1 MTQSATH
8 RITLVYNEDA
18 LKLLERQEPEPP
30 HRTGSATLV
39 FHLAA
44 REHVRHPDSVIELL
58 TAAGIK
64 TGTIRARNPIT
75 YDQWWIPVTA
85 LAAAGAPYAK
95 ALASVAKAWL
105 KERRGRQVRLEN
117 GRSRVTANS
126 AADAE
131 RLLAALTKHEKQ
143 LGLLQV
149 AKARRPRAKKKAAAK
164 RKKKP

>member
-1 MTQSATH
+1 MATRLH
-8 RITLVYNEDA
+8 RLTLVYGEND
-18 LKLLERQEPEPP
+18 LKELPEEPP
-30 HRTGSATLV
+30 HREGPATLV

-44 REHVRHPDSVIELL
+44 REHVRDPGDLVALL
-58 TAAGIK
+58 KAAGIK
-64 TGTIRARNPIT
+64 TGMIRARNPLPS
-75 YDQWWIPVTA
+75 DQWWIPVTA
-85 LAAAGAPYAK
+85 LAAAASPYAK

-131 RLLAALTKHEKQ
+131 RLLAALTKHEEQ

-149 AKARRPRAKKKAAAK
+149 RKSRKTPAK
-164 RKKKP
+164 RKAAPKKKKKKS